1 MSFEER
7 SPEDDRFEEILRM
20 DGVSIQ
26 SFHQEDPA
34 DLFPNAKYYPEFFS
48 QNLVNPNRVLKQFL
62 NDPQSNIR
70 IFYLQLLRLAF

>member
-48 QNLVNPNRVLKQFL
+48 QNLVNPNRVLKQLVSDLKNYANSPYF
-62 NDPQSNIR
+62 NI
-70 IFYLQLLRLAF
+70 